1 VSRLRDWRRPA
12 VSNVMEPEY
21 QWVTPSGSA
30 ANDTSTRRLK
40 TDVPS
45 RPIARRSL
53 VGVRFGRRSG
63 LTALGVI
70 TAITLLLVL
79 DATAGPSIL
88 VPRSGFIYPGWE
100 AGPLDHLI
108 PQVLANRYGL
118 QDAVSA
124 ALGMLFLAWLVVLG
138 ALDSLSR
145 RTIWTVVIA
154 LHVIL
159 LLGPPS
165 QLTDMFNYLGYA
177 RLGALHDLNPYIHPI
192 SSESWD
198 PVFLLSSW
206 HDLRSPYGELFTIIS
221 YPLGLL
227 SLSAAYWIV
236 KIVTVA
242 LSLCFLWLIERC
254 ALRLNVDPRRAV
266 GYVALNPIFILYAV
280 GGFHNDFFML
290 VPMMGALLLVLTGR
304 ERAAG
309 ACLMAAIAVKF
320 TAGLLGPFLL
330 VALPDW
336 PRRRR
341 FVEGGLIMLVPI
353 LAASLV
359 LFGTSLPNLSQQSTL
374 LTNFSGPNL
383 VGLIFGVGG
392 APTLL
397 HVATLLVVVV
407 ILYQL
412 VRRRERWLEGAGFS
426 TVALIL
432 SLSWVVPWYVVW
444 MLPFA
449 VLGRSRGLRLASV
462 LITVWLLLT
471 FAPTTTQFMN
481 DHNLSLLTITRAGR
495 ASLAL
500 QHRLAF

>member
-1 VSRLRDWRRPA
+1 MTGPAARPGLRARDARARL
-12 VSNVMEPEY
+12 
-21 QWVTPSGSA
+21 Q
-30 ANDTSTRRLK
+30 RRLG
-40 TDVPS
+40 P
-45 RPIARRSL
+45 RA
-53 VGVRFGRRSG
+53 G

-70 TAITLLLVL
+70 TLLTLVFVL

-100 AGPLDHLI
+100 AGPLGHLI
-108 PQVLANRYGL
+108 PQLLGNRIAL
-118 QDAVSA
+118 QDAMTA
-124 ALGMLFLAWLVVLG
+124 ALGVLLIAWLVVLG

-145 RTIWTVVIA
+145 RAIWTVVVA

-159 LLGPPS
+159 LFGPPT
-165 QLTDMFNYLGYA
+165 QLTDLFNYIGFA
-177 RLGALHDLNPYIHPI
+177 RLGALHQINPYSHAI
-192 SSESWD
+192 SSETYD

-206 HDLRSPYGELFTIIS
+206 HDLKSPYGELFTILS

-236 KIVTVA
+236 KVVTVA
-242 LSLCFLWLIERC
+242 LSLCFVWLVERC
-254 ALRLNVDPRRAV
+254 AVRLGVEPRRTVAF
-266 GYVALNPIFILYAV
+266 VALNPIFIIYAV

-290 VPMMGALLLVLTGR
+290 VPMMAALLLVLTGR

-320 TAGLLGPFLL
+320 TAVILGPFLL
-330 VALPDW
+330 VALAGRPA
-336 PRRRR
+336 RRR
-341 FVEGGLIMLVPI
+341 FVEGALLALAPI
-353 LAASLV
+353 AGVSLA

-392 APTLL
+392 SATVL
-397 HVATLLVVVV
+397 HVATVLLLAV
-407 ILYQL
+407 IAYQL
-412 VRRRERWLEGAGFS
+412 VRRSGRWLEGAGWS

-449 VLGRSRGLRLASV
+449 VLGRSRGLRRASV
-462 LITVWLLLT
+462 VLTVWMLLT
-471 FAPTTTQFMN
+471 FAPSTTQFMN
-481 DHNLSLLTITRAGR
+481 DHDLSLLTITKAGR
-495 ASLAL
+495 SALSL
-500 QHRLAF
+500 QHRLAY